1 MKKILDDYMN
11 DPDIVYV
18 PMAIREIHEIR
29 AKIYDETK
37 DMTPEEH
44 TAYYKEGTA
53 RFFAS
58 MGTEPKYASPYG
70 ETDLT
75 ANETKIIE
83 RV

>member
-1 MKKILDDYMN
+1 
-11 DPDIVYV
+11 
-18 PMAIREIHEIR
+18 
-29 AKIYDETK
+29 
-37 DMTPEEH
+37 MTPEEH